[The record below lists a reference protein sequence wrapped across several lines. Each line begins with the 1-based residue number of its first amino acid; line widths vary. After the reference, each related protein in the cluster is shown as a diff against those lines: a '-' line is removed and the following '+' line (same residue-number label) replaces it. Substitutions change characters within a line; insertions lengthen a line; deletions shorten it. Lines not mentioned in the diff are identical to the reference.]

1 MSHPGVEHAQE
12 ADGAVFVV
20 LSVASLEED
29 IYGHVQHVL
38 PATLEA
44 IIRFRGSIVAL
55 ESELLAQAGTI
66 GKPGQ
71 VAGEQVKEILSSY
84 IGGEPDDPGRT
95 QLTIQYARME
105 SEESARA
112 MGRACL
118 HFDSRLRSLL
128 HWARSAKSRIDN
140 IA

>member
-12 ADGAVFVV
+12 ADSAVFVV

-71 VAGEQVKEILSSY
+71 VAGEQVKEILSAY

-95 QLTIQYARME
+95 QLTNPVCENGIRRI
-105 SEESARA
+105 SEGYGTSMSAFRFPPSIA
-112 MGRACL
+112 
-118 HFDSRLRSLL
+118 
-128 HWARSAKSRIDN
+128 SALGEICKE
-140 IA
+140 